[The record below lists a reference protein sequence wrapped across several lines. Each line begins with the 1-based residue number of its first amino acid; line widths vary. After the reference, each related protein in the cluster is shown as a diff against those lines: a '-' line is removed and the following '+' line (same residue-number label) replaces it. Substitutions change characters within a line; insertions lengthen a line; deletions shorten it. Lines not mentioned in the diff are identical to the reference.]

1 METEHQRHQ
10 KAREAILRGEEA
22 PKRIMVQMTNTKED
36 KERSEEA
43 RLERERKNERSD
55 ALKEA
60 RTPWFCPKC
69 NKVMKHR
76 NDDKMYRLN
85 GQCFDCQ
92 IKFEHQLRLEG
103 KFEEW
108 EEKIQKHIRG
118 NLDLALQ
125 NPFLQV
131 SIDKNLKGGKKFAE
145 HQVQTRRAVTS
156 WGGIFEKCF
165 SIFASDVKSFNAGR
179 MDIKVNKILLN
190 KNYN

>member
-10 KAREAILRGEEA
+10 KAREAVLRGEEA

-92 IKFEHQLRLEG
+92 KKFEQKIRLEG

-108 EEKIQKHIRG
+108 EEKRVLNNK
-118 NLDLALQ
+118 LAWLKDQ
-125 NPFLQV
+125 IV
-131 SIDKNLKGGKKFAE
+131 SIEEWKDDSQKPVE
-145 HQVQTRRAVTS
+145 HFDQVGV
-156 WGGIFEKCF
+156 K
-165 SIFASDVKSFNAGR
+165 DVELHKETWSNNTEHVEMMA
-179 MDIKVNKILLN
+179 KESLEELN
-190 KNYN
+190 KMKSEVEEKLNSLEV